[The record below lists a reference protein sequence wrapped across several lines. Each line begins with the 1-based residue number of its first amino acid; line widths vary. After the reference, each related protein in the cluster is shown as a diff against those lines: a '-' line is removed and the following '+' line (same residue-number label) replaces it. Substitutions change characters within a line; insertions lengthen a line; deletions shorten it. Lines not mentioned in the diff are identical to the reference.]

1 MSIIIFLL
9 FWLVGFFS
17 VLAMLRRLRNAHEAV
32 WTNLGKPAFGAS
44 GSVTSGLCVLRY
56 LLGLRFWTAGDS
68 KLAIAGTL
76 SLVALLGC
84 LAAGIGVVFQMF

>member
-1 MSIIIFLL
+1 MS
-9 FWLVGFFS
+9 FWLVGFVS
-17 VLAMLRRLRNAHEAV
+17 VLVMLRRLENAHEAV
-32 WTNLGKPAFGAS
+32 WISLGKPALGAS
-44 GSVTSGLCVLRY
+44 GSVTSGFSVLRY

-84 LAAGIGVVFQMF
+84 LVAGVGVVLQMF